1 MRIGEKEKMKNKK
14 DVFFA
19 VYEVLSN
26 DEVIRGVFDYAIEV
40 VAYLNNKI
48 DARHLSTYIKNNY
61 IITLDNKSYKIYRF
75 EDEE

>member
-1 MRIGEKEKMKNKK
+1 MKN
-14 DVFFA
+14 DVFYA

-48 DARHLSTYIKNNY
+48 DTRHLSTYVKNEY
-61 IITLDNKSYKIYRF
+61 IIKLGNRSYKVYKF